1 VQKDTVFNREMNVVF
16 SNTPML
22 TERRLR
28 AKHPDTWAYVCIGET
43 RQIVTVSE
51 YVNREKFAAIGKV
64 VEEIL
69 ERQAKR
75 PLKGHA
81 QKLYADR
88 MTKKIID
95 LI

>member
-1 VQKDTVFNREMNVVF
+1 MQKDTVFNQEMNVVF
-16 SNTPML
+16 SNTPIM

-51 YVNREKFAAIGKV
+51 YVNREKFTAINKV
-64 VEEIL
+64 VNEIL
-69 ERQAKR
+69 ERQTER

-81 QKLYADR
+81 RKLYAER